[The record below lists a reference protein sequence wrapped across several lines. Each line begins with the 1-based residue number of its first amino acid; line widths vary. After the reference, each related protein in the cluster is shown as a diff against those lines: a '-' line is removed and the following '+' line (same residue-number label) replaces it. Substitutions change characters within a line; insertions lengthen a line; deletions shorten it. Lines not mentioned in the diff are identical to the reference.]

1 MVKSQIISKLSNKT
15 HHKLKK
21 SDLKKILQIF
31 LDSIVDGIKKNKSTE
46 FRGFGTFSVK
56 NLKEKKNARNPRTGE
71 KIHVKEKKSISFK
84 ISKELSKKINN
95 KRIINWIKIYF

>member
-15 HHKLKK
+15 HQQLKK

-31 LDSIVDGIKKNKSTE
+31 LDTIIEGIKKNRSTE

-56 NLKEKKNARNPRTGE
+56 ILKEKKNARNPRTGE
-71 KIHVKEKKSISFK
+71 YIQIAASQKVKFLPAKSL
-84 ISKELSKKINN
+84 KEMFN
-95 KRIINWIKIYF
+95 R

>member
-15 HHKLKK
+15 HQQLKK

-31 LDSIVDGIKKNKSTE
+31 LDTIIEGIKKNRSTVIK
-46 FRGFGTFSVK
+46 RFGTFSVK
-56 NLKEKKNARNPRTGE
+56 ILKEKKNARNPRTGE

-84 ISKELSKKINN
+84 MSQELSEKINN
-95 KRIINWIKIYF
+95 NGTTN

>member
-56 NLKEKKNARNPRTGE
+56 NLKEKKNARNPLTGE

-95 KRIINWIKIYF
+95 KRIIN

>member
-1 MVKSQIISKLSNKT
+1 MVRSQIISKLSNRE
-15 HHKLKK
+15 HQKLKK

-31 LDSIVDGIKKNKSTE
+31 LNTIVEGIKKNKSSE

-56 NLKEKKNARNPRTGE
+56 ILKAKKNARNPRTGE

-84 ISKELSKKINN
+84 MSRELSEKINK
-95 KRIINWIKIYF
+95 KRIIN

>member
-15 HHKLKK
+15 HQQLKK

-31 LDSIVDGIKKNKSTE
+31 LDTIIEGIKKNRSTVIK
-46 FRGFGTFSVK
+46 RFGTFSVK
-56 NLKEKKNARNPRTGE
+56 ILKEKKNARNPRTGE

-84 ISKELSKKINN
+84 MSQELSEKINKN
-95 KRIINWIKIYF
+95 GITN

>member
-15 HHKLKK
+15 HQQLKK

-31 LDSIVDGIKKNKSTE
+31 LDTIIEGIKKNRSTE
-46 FRGFGTFSVK
+46 FRRFGTFSVK
-56 NLKEKKNARNPRTGE
+56 ILKEKKNARNPRTGE

-84 ISKELSKKINN
+84 MSQELSEKINN
-95 KRIINWIKIYF
+95 NRITH

>member
-1 MVKSQIISKLSNKT
+1 MAKFWAKKVKRPNKRT
-15 HHKLKK
+15 
-21 SDLKKILQIF
+21 KKI
-31 LDSIVDGIKKNKSTE
+31 SNGAIVDGIKKNKSTE

-95 KRIINWIKIYF
+95 KRIIN